1 MGSAASRRGHKAT
14 GRCSVIEITHLTKFN
29 GFLSKRISLTRLRG
43 FAVFQGVRSLFIN
56 KLDEK
61 VFTTAGGC
69 YFASGT
75 DYAPLVGHFAVVGT
89 LGVRS

>member
-1 MGSAASRRGHKAT
+1 MAVRPD
-14 GRCSVIEITHLTKFN
+14 RCIFALQRF
-29 GFLSKRISLTRLRG
+29 LTRLRG